1 MVYSIYIVVTIY
13 SFMIYE
19 FLILVIN
26 PINTVNSYTFVIC
39 ILSFIK
45 SGYYITLVTTGFMG
59 F

>member
-1 MVYSIYIVVTIY
+1 MVYSSYIVVTIY

-19 FLILVIN
+19 FLILVVN
-26 PINTVNSYTFVIC
+26 PIYTVNSYTFVLC

-45 SGYYITLVTTGFMG
+45 SGYYKTLVTTDFMG

>member
-1 MVYSIYIVVTIY
+1 MGYSSYIVATIY

-19 FLILVIN
+19 FLILVVN
-26 PINTVNSYTFVIC
+26 PIYTVNSYTFVLS